1 MTSTVLKQF
10 TPYEHKCA
18 ERYADKQKGSMA
30 EVFNIIVSYRPRFDD
45 DDWYGHKGGSISGKR
60 ANEVIA
66 LIESKDGHI
75 DVKTVGKV
83 HKQVD
88 KLVGGKT
95 EVTINMDKAKAM
107 RTKINNG
114 EVKISHLV
122 NGTKPSN
129 GASTQQR
136 SQSVSMWAKAFA
148 RVVNGE
154 AAKLV
159 ADDEVKALKDALN
172 RLPW

>member
-1 MTSTVLKQF
+1 MVEVLNLLSTYRLK
-10 TPYEHKCA
+10 
-18 ERYADKQKGSMA
+18 
-30 EVFNIIVSYRPRFDD
+30 FDD
-45 DDWYGHKGGSISGKR
+45 DDWYGRKAGSICGSR
-60 ANEVIA
+60 SDEVIA
-66 LIESKDGHI
+66 LIRKKGGSITRETVSKVHKEFN
-75 DVKTVGKV
+75 KTVG
-83 HKQVD
+83 
-88 KLVGGKT
+88 GNG
-95 EVTINMDKAKAM
+95 EVEVNATKAKALL
-107 RTKINNG
+107 KKVNEG
-114 EVKISHLV
+114 EVKISHLI

-129 GASTQQR
+129 GASAQQR